1 MKVRTLGAAT
11 GPAELERDGPHAI
24 HGCLV
29 PSVTYFSYSLACLP
43 GRRLKLGAFDEHCG
57 RHRCG

>member
-1 MKVRTLGAAT
+1 MKVRILGVAT

-29 PSVTYFSYSLACLP
+29 PSVTYFRTGLLVCRD
-43 GRRLKLGAFDEHCG
+43 GD
-57 RHRCG
+57 